1 MTAAAK
7 QKYLTSK
14 EAAEL
19 LRTKVGTLANKRVK
33 GDGPPFVKFGSKVL
47 YEAEALDAW
56 MKAANDN
63 QSNEQK

>member
-1 MTAAAK
+1 MAAA

-33 GDGPPFVKFGSKVL
+33 GEGPPFVKFGSKVL
-47 YEAEALDAW
+47 YEAEVLHAW
-56 MKAANDN
+56 LKAGNDN
-63 QSNEQK
+63 NPNDKQK

>member
-1 MTAAAK
+1 MTVA

-33 GDGPPFVKFGSKVL
+33 GEGPPFVKFGSKVL
-47 YEAEALDAW
+47 YEAEALTAW
-56 MKAANDN
+56 LKASNDNHANDN
-63 QSNEQK
+63 EK